1 MNFVAVDDLTE
12 EFWWGVV
19 DFPIVSQE
27 QYWQVKAALF
37 RNKRFARNKIFQRNA
52 SKFAIFY
59 VLENTNRFF
68 RFSFHETLYFYL
80 MNALVYVDIDQD
92 IHKVKI

>member
-59 VLENTNRFF
+59 VLYKKTHVVFF
-68 RFSFHETLYFYL
+68 FFHFVQLYIFTL
-80 MNALVYVDIDQD
+80 
-92 IHKVKI
+92 